1 MAASQA
7 TEQIPIMS
15 AAIEI
20 TDATFE
26 ADVLRSPT
34 LTILDLWA
42 EWCVPCKR
50 LAPILDEIA
59 AQYAGKIKIA
69 KLDVDANARTPGM
82 YNVTGIPTLLVFKG
96 GKLVDTIVGFLPKDK
111 LVAKLSA
118 AFELS
123 SQGEISSLTACEPY
137 AIVPPQLNTCQ
148 TKAVNRTSTHRSE
161 ASES

>member
-50 LAPILDEIA
+50 LAPILDQIA
-59 AQYAGKIKIA
+59 TEYVGKIKVV
-69 KLDVDANARTPGM
+69 KLDVDANSVTPGKFG
-82 YNVTGIPTLLVFKG
+82 VSSIPTLLVFKG
-96 GKLVDTIVGFLPKDK
+96 GKLVETLVGFMPKDK
-111 LVAKLSA
+111 LLAKVL
-118 AFELS
+118 
-123 SQGEISSLTACEPY
+123 PH
-137 AIVPPQLNTCQ
+137 
-148 TKAVNRTSTHRSE
+148 VN
-161 ASES
+161 

>member
-1 MAASQA
+1 MATSQA

-59 AQYAGKIKIA
+59 AQYKGKIKIA
-69 KLDVDANARTPGM
+69 KLDVDTNARTPGM
-82 YNVTGIPTLLVFKG
+82 FNVTGIPTLLVFKG
-96 GKLVDTIVGFLPKDK
+96 GKLVETLVGFMPKDK
-111 LVAKLSA
+111 LVAKL
-118 AFELS
+118 L
-123 SQGEISSLTACEPY
+123 PH
-137 AIVPPQLNTCQ
+137 LN
-148 TKAVNRTSTHRSE
+148 
-161 ASES
+161 

>member
-1 MAASQA
+1 MATSQA

-50 LAPILDEIA
+50 LAPD
-59 AQYAGKIKIA
+59 
-69 KLDVDANARTPGM
+69 PG
-82 YNVTGIPTLLVFKG
+82 
-96 GKLVDTIVGFLPKDK
+96 
-111 LVAKLSA
+111 
-118 AFELS
+118 
-123 SQGEISSLTACEPY
+123 
-137 AIVPPQLNTCQ
+137 
-148 TKAVNRTSTHRSE
+148 
-161 ASES
+161 

>member
-7 TEQIPIMS
+7 TERIPIMS

-42 EWCVPCKR
+42 EWCMPCKR
-50 LAPILDEIA
+50 LTPILDEIA
-59 AQYAGKIKIA
+59 TQYAGKIKVA

-82 YNVTGIPTLLVFKG
+82 FNVTGIPTLLVFKG
-96 GKLVDTIVGFLPKDK
+96 GKLVETLVGFMPKDR
-111 LVAKLSA
+111 LLAKVLPHLS
-118 AFELS
+118 
-123 SQGEISSLTACEPY
+123 
-137 AIVPPQLNTCQ
+137 
-148 TKAVNRTSTHRSE
+148 
-161 ASES
+161 

>member
-7 TEQIPIMS
+7 TEQIAIMS

-69 KLDVDANARTPGM
+69 KLDVDTSPRTPGI
-82 YNVTGIPTLLVFKG
+82 YNVTGIPTLLVFKN
-96 GKLVDTIVGFLPKDK
+96 GKL
-111 LVAKLSA
+111 S
-118 AFELS
+118 
-123 SQGEISSLTACEPY
+123 
-137 AIVPPQLNTCQ
+137 
-148 TKAVNRTSTHRSE
+148 R
-161 ASES
+161 